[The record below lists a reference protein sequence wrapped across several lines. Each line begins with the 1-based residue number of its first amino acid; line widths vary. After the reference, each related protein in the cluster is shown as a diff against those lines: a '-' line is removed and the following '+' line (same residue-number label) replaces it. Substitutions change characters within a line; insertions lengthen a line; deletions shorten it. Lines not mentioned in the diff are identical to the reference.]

1 MSTPNPDDP
10 QGLSPEPHGDTRPRS
25 HMGSLLWIVVLVL
38 LIAMGIWWYSEQTE
52 VVLPPPA
59 TTSGRLPPVEA
70 RQGAPVTPGEA
81 EAEQTADGA
90 APAASVIKPASPK
103 VRAKPT
109 AAVPRDRG
117 PVPLASNRQPQYPGR
132 ALHSGVEGSVSV
144 LIEIDARGVPTDV
157 RVVSRSG
164 ERSRDLDRAVVSAAR
179 GWRFDPAVRD
189 GRPVPGEVILP
200 VDFQRN

>member
-10 QGLSPEPHGDTRPRS
+10 QRLGPDPHGDTRPRS
-25 HMGSLLWIVVLVL
+25 HMGSLLWIVVLVA

-52 VVLPPPA
+52 VAAPQPA
-59 TTSGRLPPVEA
+59 TTSGQLPPVEA
-70 RQGAPVTPGEA
+70 RPIAPVAPEDVA
-81 EAEQTADGA
+81 ADETKVTA
-90 APAASVIKPASPK
+90 APASVIKPASPK
-103 VRAKPT
+103 VAAKPP
-109 AAVPRDRG
+109 AAVPRDRD
-117 PVPLASNRQPQYPGR
+117 PVPLASNRQPKYPGR
-132 ALHSGVEGSVSV
+132 ALRSGVEGSVSV